1 MPLEYIAILL
11 GAGSILLGFAPLVPI
26 QVIGVALG
34 IAGII
39 MSRRA
44 VRADYRRD
52 LPATVGLVASIAG
65 IVVSGITPLFAVIIA
80 IVQAAV

>member
-11 GAGSILLGFAPLVPI
+11 GVGSILLGFAPLVPI

-39 MSRRA
+39 TSRRA

>member
-11 GAGSILLGFAPLVPI
+11 GAGSILLGFAPLVLI

-39 MSRRA
+39 TSRRA

>member
-1 MPLEYIAILL
+1 MPLEYFAILL

-39 MSRRA
+39 TSRRA

>member
-39 MSRRA
+39 TSRRA

-52 LPATVGLVASIAG
+52 LPATVGFVASIAG

>member
-39 MSRRA
+39 TSRRA

-52 LPATVGLVASIAG
+52 LPATVGLVVSIAG

>member
-11 GAGSILLGFAPLVPI
+11 GAGSILLGFASLVPI

-39 MSRRA
+39 TSRRA

>member
-1 MPLEYIAILL
+1 MPLEYITILL

-39 MSRRA
+39 TSRRA

>member
-39 MSRRA
+39 TSRRA

-52 LPATVGLVASIAG
+52 LPATVGLVTSIAG

>member
-11 GAGSILLGFAPLVPI
+11 GAGSTLLGFAPLVPI

-39 MSRRA
+39 TSRRA

>member
-11 GAGSILLGFAPLVPI
+11 GAGSILLDFAPLVPI

-39 MSRRA
+39 TSRRA

>member
-39 MSRRA
+39 TSRRA

-52 LPATVGLVASIAG
+52 LPATVGLVASVAG

>member
-39 MSRRA
+39 ISRRA

>member
-39 MSRRA
+39 TSRRA
-44 VRADYRRD
+44 VRTDYRRD

>member
-39 MSRRA
+39 TSRRA

>member
-26 QVIGVALG
+26 QVVGVALG

-39 MSRRA
+39 TSRRA

>member
-39 MSRRA
+39 TSRRA

-65 IVVSGITPLFAVIIA
+65 VVVSGITPLFAVIIA